1 MSSFSLSLQDGE
13 TGPAIWAVLSARRGR
28 GRGER
33 WFCSLRRGRG
43 KGRGWFCPLWRG
55 RGRQAR
61 RRGRLCPRGAS
72 EGSRP
77 GVGSLSARRGRE
89 QAGRAAG
96 DFVRDDASGGKQ
108 ARRRAVLSVTV
119 RAGSGRP
126 GAGIF
131 VRGDAP
137 GMGRPGMGGFVCDAR
152 LRETG
157 ATWAALSVMACR
169 GQAGQTAGGF
179 VREARPGSGKPGG
192 ATSLGSGRRGVG
204 GFVCDARLRETGA
217 AWAALSAWRAEVRQ
231 ARRWAVL
238 SARRVRGQA
247 GPAARPVWGQAGL
260 AARGSVA
267 AACPCGG
274 FLPAGAPR
282 SCLGRQNAVYYTRWI
297 YPKGATVS

>member
-1 MSSFSLSLQDGE
+1 M
-13 TGPAIWAVLSARRGR
+13 
-28 GRGER
+28 
-33 WFCSLRRGRG
+33 
-43 KGRGWFCPLWRG
+43 
-55 RGRQAR
+55 
-61 RRGRLCPRGAS
+61 
-72 EGSRP
+72 
-77 GVGSLSARRGRE
+77 GSLSARRGRE

-137 GMGRPGMGGFVCDAR
+137 GMGRPGVGGFVCDAR

-157 ATWAALSVMACR
+157 ATWAALSVTACR

-179 VREARPGSGKPGG
+179 VRAARPGASRRGG

-204 GFVCDARLRETGA
+204 S
-217 AWAALSAWRAEVRQ
+217 LSAWRVWGQAGQAAGGFVGDSAGGVRQ
-231 ARRWAVL
+231 ARRRDQSGVRQARRGRLCPLRRAGVRQARRRAVL

-260 AARGSVA
+260 ARAALLRRRVHA
-267 AACPCGG
+267 AA
-274 FLPAGAPR
+274 FLSAGAPR